1 MVCIFL
7 QSNGVEHISSD
18 TGFIGHKCHLSSSDN
33 NLHAFLVFLVQ
44 FPVQRANFYPYMLSD
59 ACSVNVFVTAPY
71 HGDTVFSLLFS
82 TLKFN
87 QKNNNEPIL

>member
-1 MVCIFL
+1 MVLIFFP
-7 QSNGVEHISSD
+7 SNRMERISSD
-18 TGFIGHKCHLSSSDN
+18 TGLMGKKCHFSSSDN
-33 NLHAFLVFLVQ
+33 KLHNFNVFFVQ
-44 FPVQRANFYPYMLSD
+44 FPIQRANFYPYMLSD